1 MMDNQTKVNVRK
13 PIYIEIGIK
22 LGEQIMKPV
31 IDHFNKSSD

>member
-1 MMDNQTKVNVRK
+1 MDNQTKVNIK
-13 PIYIEIGIK
+13 NSIFIEIGIK